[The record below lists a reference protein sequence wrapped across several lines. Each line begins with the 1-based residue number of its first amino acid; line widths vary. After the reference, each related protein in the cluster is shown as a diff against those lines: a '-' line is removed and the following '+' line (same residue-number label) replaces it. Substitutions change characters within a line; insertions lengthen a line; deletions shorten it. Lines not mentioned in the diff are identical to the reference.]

1 MFSFEKKFFCLLFLH
16 FWLNVFLSSCSDDST
31 KAPELA
37 VTDFENKKV
46 TLKDFNKDYN
56 VLVFF
61 SKSCGYCTKLLPEI
75 ERIAKK
81 YSSKLHVVFIGTDK
95 KLKESQVS
103 KYSKIYNSTVLKD
116 ISSITKYRYKVM
128 GTPAL
133 FLIKDGN
140 IIGTQSGYSNSLDSF
155 LHPITLK

>member
-1 MFSFEKKFFCLLFLH
+1 MFSVKKNFLLGFYFCLS
-16 FWLNVFLSSCSDDST
+16 VVLSSCSDDST
-31 KAPELA
+31 KAFDLA

-46 TLKDFNKDYN
+46 TLNDFNKDYT

-61 SKSCGYCTKLLPEI
+61 SKSCSYCTKLLPEI
-75 ERIAKK
+75 ERVSKK
-81 YSSKLHVVFIGTDK
+81 YSSQLHVVFIGIDK
-95 KLKESQVS
+95 NLKESNVS

-116 ISSITKYRYKVM
+116 VSSITKYRYSVM

-133 FLIKDGN
+133 FLIKDGD

-155 LHPITLK
+155 LHPITFK